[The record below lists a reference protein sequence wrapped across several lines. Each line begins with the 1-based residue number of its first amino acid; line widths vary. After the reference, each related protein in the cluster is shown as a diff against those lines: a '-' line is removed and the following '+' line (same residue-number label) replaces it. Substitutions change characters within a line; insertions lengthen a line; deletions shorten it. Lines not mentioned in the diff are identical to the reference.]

1 MLGLGKFVLCSGTS
15 NFENCIL
22 KFILLVVRIHAD
34 VISVYN
40 CILVLKIENIDR
52 NRNRKENDL
61 TSIAP
66 LNGKVIE

>member
-1 MLGLGKFVLCSGTS
+1 MSYLCIT
-15 NFENCIL
+15 
-22 KFILLVVRIHAD
+22 
-34 VISVYN
+34 VY
-40 CILVLKIENIDR
+40 ILVLKIENIDR